1 MKKINFI
8 YVLILAMVTMLAFS
22 CTPYRK
28 VVTTPV
34 VPEITIVEKEVIVIE
49 PETVVQIKENIMFD
63 YDSSII
69 DTIQMDKVDIIVGLM
84 KLYPDT
90 LIVLKGYA
98 SSEGD
103 FEYNV
108 KLSLARAVSV
118 KTELMNQ
125 NIEEERIDIIGIGAT
140 SLFGELLDLNRRVLI
155 LNISE

>member
-63 YDSSII
+63 YDSSVI